1 MNRIKYY
8 SHKKKMPVIL
18 LSILSGIDNERINEI
33 SNNITN
39 PTIHEIVSLCLIFGL
54 NRSILFADT
63 ETCLLYTSPSPRD

>member
-1 MNRIKYY
+1 
-8 SHKKKMPVIL
+8 MPVIL

-63 ETCLLYTSPSPRD
+63 ETIGDRL